1 MKTTIEWA
9 SHTLNY
15 FSWAC
20 TKVSPGCKNCYAKAL
35 AERYGKD
42 FNAPPQWRGAN
53 AMKELRALPAGAIVF
68 VNSMSDTYHESVPAQ
83 WVHSIHNAAL
93 LRPDVVFLLLT
104 KRPER
109 ALGLSP
115 YLAYPPNL
123 WVGTSVESEDYL
135 WRLDYLLKI
144 PAAGHFVSAEPLLG
158 RLPALSH
165 YLKPLT
171 SLPGPVQRQ
180 ALKWVIVGG
189 ESGTGRRPFYSAW
202 AAEIQVMCAMNNV
215 PFMYKQGSAFK
226 SGQDRFLNGRTW
238 DETPFAPYTP
248 ADPINIIAS
257 APVFQKELF

>member
-9 SHTLNY
+9 SHTLNFY
-15 FSWAC
+15 SWAC
-20 TKVSPGCKNCYAKAL
+20 TKVSPGCAHCYAKTL
-35 AERYGKD
+35 ADRYGKD

-53 AMKELRALPAGAIVF
+53 AMKELRILPAGAVTF
-68 VNSMSDTYHESVPAQ
+68 VNSMSDTYHERVPVQ
-83 WVHSIHNAAL
+83 WIHSIHNAAL
-93 LRPDVVFLLLT
+93 LRPDVTFLLLT

-123 WVGTSVESEDYL
+123 WVGTSVEREDYL

-158 RLPALSH
+158 RLPTLSD
-165 YLKPLT
+165 YMKPMPYI
-171 SLPGPVQRQ
+171 PGPVQRH

-189 ESGTGRRPFYSAW
+189 ESGTGRRQFYSAW
-202 AAEIQVMCAMNNV
+202 AAEIQVMCARHSV
-215 PFMYKQGSAFK
+215 PFMYKQGSASM
-226 SGQDRFLNGRTW
+226 SGKDHILNGRTW
-238 DETPFAPYTP
+238 DETPFASYP
-248 ADPINIIAS
+248 AVDPAMALET